1 MASSDLKAPAAYL
14 QWKSVCYKQDDRSVQ
29 TSTDVVK
36 YDLETTN
43 ATTNMTVAL
52 AYFGN
57 TLLHPGT
64 LLMMQATNVSFGMSK
79 DHFYTSTNYSA
90 W

>member
-1 MASSDLKAPAAYL
+1 LASSDLKASAAYL
-14 QWKSVCYKQDDRSVQ
+14 QWKSVCYKKDVRSVQ

-36 YDLETTN
+36 YDLESTN

-57 TLLHPGT
+57 KLLTPGT
-64 LLMMQATNVSFGMSK
+64 LLMMRATNVSFGQSK
-79 DHFYTSTNYSA
+79 DHFYASTNYSA